1 MILLRK
7 RSSKSSNF
15 SDFPSKVGS
24 DAVSAFGMGNA
35 VPSFLSVANKVLATI
50 GRFFD
55 VGWLWDRAFVLFGWF
70 VESVRTP
77 VTMLR
82 RFGLNLS
89 SLIL

>member
-1 MILLRK
+1 MWVHFDIIAK
-7 RSSKSSNF
+7 KVF
-15 SDFPSKVGS
+15 KSKVGS

-35 VPSFLSVANKVLATI
+35 VPSFLSVANNVLATI
-50 GRFFD
+50 GRSFD

-82 RFGLNLS
+82 LMLWSF
-89 SLIL
+89 